1 MFYKVRLLIKS
12 NKIINKNKIF
22 FLFIPNKPMFY
33 KVRLLIKSNKIA
45 DDCQI
50 EY

>member
-12 NKIINKNKIF
+12 NK
-22 FLFIPNKPMFY
+22 M
-33 KVRLLIKSNKIA
+33 A

-50 EY
+50 EYYLCESNNKR